1 MPLQLTLDF
10 MPHFQDEEWLDVTD
24 IARGVGFTGPVQIS
38 PALSGALLSHQDE
51 PKDACNQRLFDC
63 LWLAYLHWSLSEGE
77 AATLN
82 FFFEHADA
90 KEEIR
95 LRIRIAAQATAIR
108 LGLPEDFPPAIR

>member
-1 MPLQLTLDF
+1 MPMQLTLDF
-10 MPHFQDEEWLDVTD
+10 MPHVQDEEWLDVTD

-82 FFFEHADA
+82 FF
-90 KEEIR
+90 
-95 LRIRIAAQATAIR
+95 
-108 LGLPEDFPPAIR
+108 